1 MKYIKL
7 YEAFES
13 DIMTETIKF
22 LTKKIGKS
30 HSQRFKERIKK
41 VKDNFNLPIDKISD
55 SDIVYTSKTKAIKIV
70 TDEPINNRLNLY
82 CLKFWFSLEDG
93 LLGTTAIANKN
104 YINEHGNEMAFIGG
118 DEIYDEDDLDYI
130 KEEIGLETGKLS
142 PVNLRDV
149 KNDDRVVIK
158 LANKYICEGLIFIE
172 ENYTGSGVYVLQN
185 ATSGSAPDG
194 DWQDK
199 GFLYS
204 WSLGRINRPGDDFSK
219 LCLYTES
226 DEPLNMNVD
235 YKFRNNIL
243 LTSKLRRDNWDSKS
257 DTDVINKADFCIVL
271 YLDRLSKL
279 EDTSITKKNR
289 YNSREDAL
297 ALTSDQDIKK
307 ANIKRYTAQMF
318 KLINIKPESIDL
330 TKISKIISNIVL
342 GNNSFL
348 YISSDSNS
356 LYQLN
361 GFIEHLY
368 NLFRADD
375 DDKQHYYDD
384 LIDFYDRCKNQNGQQ
399 IINSYDNN
407 VELISKLSDDS
418 IKNRLEEIH
427 RKYIQIGAY
436 INNYIK
442 DGEYESIDDILILY
456 YKLDSIKRILN
467 NDNFRIDNYTIRSMF
482 SSFTNSIRYKLNS
495 YDFKDELKEY
505 YPDVMTSLEKQF
517 RYVKS
522 ALK

>member
-1 MKYIKL
+1 MK
-7 YEAFES
+7 
-13 DIMTETIKF
+13 
-22 LTKKIGKS
+22 
-30 HSQRFKERIKK
+30 
-41 VKDNFNLPIDKISD
+41 
-55 SDIVYTSKTKAIKIV
+55 
-70 TDEPINNRLNLY
+70 
-82 CLKFWFSLEDG
+82 
-93 LLGTTAIANKN
+93 
-104 YINEHGNEMAFIGG
+104 
-118 DEIYDEDDLDYI
+118 
-130 KEEIGLETGKLS
+130 
-142 PVNLRDV
+142 
-149 KNDDRVVIK
+149 
-158 LANKYICEGLIFIE
+158 
-172 ENYTGSGVYVLQN
+172 
-185 ATSGSAPDG
+185 
-194 DWQDK
+194 
-199 GFLYS
+199 
-204 WSLGRINRPGDDFSK
+204 
-219 LCLYTES
+219 
-226 DEPLNMNVD
+226 
-235 YKFRNNIL
+235 
-243 LTSKLRRDNWDSKS
+243 KLRK
-257 DTDVINKADFCIVL
+257 
-271 YLDRLSKL
+271 
-279 EDTSITKKNR
+279 E
-289 YNSREDAL
+289 
-297 ALTSDQDIKK
+297 
-307 ANIKRYTAQMF
+307 
-318 KLINIKPESIDL
+318 
-330 TKISKIISNIVL
+330 
-342 GNNSFL
+342 NNSFL

-456 YKLDSIKRILN
+456 YKLDSIMRILN

>member
-82 CLKFWFSLEDG
+82 CLKFWFSLEAG

-104 YINEHGNEMAFIGG
+104 YINEHGNEMAFIG

-149 KNDDRVVIK
+149 KNGDRVVIK

-172 ENYTGSGVYVLQN
+172 ENYSGVYVLQN
-185 ATSGSAPDG
+185 ATGGSAPDG
-194 DWQDK
+194 DWRDK
-199 GFLYS
+199 GFSYA
-204 WSLGRINRPGDDFSK
+204 WKLGRNINRPGDDFSK

-226 DEPLNMNVD
+226 DEPLNMKVD

-243 LTSKLRRDNWDSKS
+243 LTSNLRRDNWDSES

-418 IKNRLEEIH
+418 IKTRLEEIH

-442 DGEYESIDDILILY
+442 DGEYESIDDILILF

-467 NDNFRIDNYTIRSMF
+467 NDNFRIDNYTIRSMI
-482 SSFTNSIRYKLNS
+482 SSFTDSIRYKLNS

-505 YPDVMTSLEKQF
+505 YPDAMTSLEKQF

>member
-185 ATSGSAPDG
+185 ATRGSAPGG

-199 GFLYS
+199 GFWYS
-204 WSLGRINRPGDDFSK
+204 WSLGHINRPGDDFSK

-243 LTSKLRRDNWDSKS
+243 LTSKLIRDNWDSKS

-348 YISSDSNS
+348 YISGNSNS
-356 LYQLN
+356 LHQLSV
-361 GFIEHLY
+361 FIEHLY

-375 DDKQHYYDD
+375 EDKQHYYDD
-384 LIDFYDRCKNQNGQQ
+384 LINFYDRCKNQNGQQ

-456 YKLDSIKRILN
+456 YKLDSITRILN
-467 NDNFRIDNYTIRSMF
+467 NNNFRIDNYTIRSMF
-482 SSFTNSIRYKLNS
+482 SSFTNSIRYELNS

>member
-243 LTSKLRRDNWDSKS
+243 LTSKLIRDNWDSKS

-342 GNNSFL
+342 GNNSFI

-384 LIDFYDRCKNQNGQQ
+384 LIDFYDRRKNQNGQQ

-482 SSFTNSIRYKLNS
+482 SSFTNSIRYS

>member
-1 MKYIKL
+1 MKL
-7 YEAFES
+7 FEAFES

-30 HSQRFKERIKK
+30 HSQRFKEIIKK

-172 ENYTGSGVYVLQN
+172 ENYTGIGVYVLQN
-185 ATSGSAPDG
+185 ATRGSAPAG

-199 GFLYS
+199 GFWYS

-243 LTSKLRRDNWDSKS
+243 LTSELRIDNWDYES

-418 IKNRLEEIH
+418 IKTRLEDIH

-467 NDNFRIDNYTIRSMF
+467 NDNFRIDNYIIRSMF
-482 SSFTNSIRYKLNS
+482 SSFTNSINS